1 MLGRRNDCGWGCP
14 FVQRCRGVAHRTV
27 ARVRYGLVIV
37 PNGDVQ
43 DPAELARMAEQRGF
57 DCLLFPDHTH
67 IPASCETPFPLG
79 GELPDYFRR
88 GYDPFVSI
96 AAAVG
101 ATERILL
108 GTGICLVVQRDP
120 IITAKEIATLDCLSG
135 GRFLFGIGAGWNLE
149 EMRNHGTD
157 PSTRFALMRE
167 RIAAMKAIWTQDE
180 ASYRGRHVEFERIWC
195 WPKPVQKPH
204 PPVLVGGN
212 APRVLDRVLAY
223 GDEWMPNPMPLGELA
238 ERMSELR
245 RRTEEL
251 GRPPIP
257 VTILGCPAEP
267 ALVEQLAALG
277 VGRVIFWL
285 PSTSRDEVERS
296 FEDYTALVQ
305 RPGLAE
311 PTVARS

>member
-1 MLGRRNDCGWGCP
+1 
-14 FVQRCRGVAHRTV
+14 
-27 ARVRYGLVIV
+27 VRYGLVIV
-37 PNGDVQ
+37 PNDDVQ

-57 DCLLFPDHTH
+57 DCLLFPEHTH

-79 GELPDYFRR
+79 GELPHYFRR
-88 GYDPFVSI
+88 GYDPFVSLG
-96 AAAVG
+96 AAVG

-108 GTGICLVVQRDP
+108 GTGICIVAQRDP
-120 IITAKEIATLDCLSG
+120 IITAKEVATLDRLSG
-135 GRFLFGIGAGWNLE
+135 GRFLFGVGAGWNLE

-157 PSTRFALMRE
+157 PARRFAIMRE
-167 RIAAMKAIWTQDE
+167 RIEAMQAIWTQDE
-180 ASYRGRHVEFERIWC
+180 ASYHGRHVDFERIWC
-195 WPKPVQKPH
+195 WPKPVQQPH

-212 APRVLDRVLAY
+212 GARVLDRVLAY
-223 GDEWMPNPMPLGELA
+223 GDEWSPNPMPLEELA
-238 ERMSELR
+238 ERMAELR

-257 VTILGCPAEP
+257 VTVLGSAAEP

-285 PSTSRDEVERS
+285 PSTSRDEVEQA
-296 FEDYTALVQ
+296 FEDYTDLMQ

-311 PTVARS
+311 PAASGS